1 VVTAVGTKVQ
11 RFMDLAF
18 VTLLSSL
25 FPNNLLSL
33 LAKVYL
39 FHDFSRVRVLLILI
53 VFGIFIAEVPVLL
66 YSITCHASLIL
77 LNYVSLVYAHISFSI
92 LGSGVNNFTFVIG

>member
-1 VVTAVGTKVQ
+1 
-11 RFMDLAF
+11 MDLAF
-18 VTLLSSL
+18 VALLSSL
-25 FPNNLLSL
+25 FPNYLLSL

-66 YSITCHASLIL
+66 YSITSCISYITELRVTGLCAYLIL
-77 LNYVSLVYAHISFSI
+77 
-92 LGSGVNNFTFVIG
+92 NFR